1 MEQQQAPDEGWL
13 GATGPGIL
21 KVNDAERAVNGL
33 GLLLQRML
41 VNRIGRGTCLP
52 GGQGQKQDSGG
63 GKATVHDAVLR
74 QTAPRPSPKIFFTG
88 A

>member
-1 MEQQQAPDEGWL
+1 VEQQQAPDEGRL
-13 GATGPGIL
+13 GPAGPGIL
-21 KVNDAERAVNGL
+21 KMDDAERTVNGL

-41 VNRIGRGTCLP
+41 VNRIGRGASLP
-52 GGQGQKQDSGG
+52 GGQGPKQGDDG

-74 QTAPRPSPKIFFTG
+74 QTAARPSPKIFFTG